1 MRVKSF
7 LNISVVIR
15 ELIKH
20 KNKVKNDP
28 KLVITKIQLMT
39 MIVVSYRDF
48 EYNFKEIINWML
60 NYLEDPNQK
69 VRNTA
74 GELLVALA
82 FVVGGDKVIKTIES
96 LNKPQLLE
104 YVLNFMNSSF
114 DHSKANIDQ
123 SKLSL

>member
-1 MRVKSF
+1 M
-7 LNISVVIR
+7 NISVVIR

-39 MIVVSYRDF
+39 LIIETYRDF

-74 GELLVALA
+74 GDLLVALA
-82 FVVGGDKVIKTIES
+82 FVVGSEKVLKTIES
-96 LNKPQLLE
+96 LNKPQL
-104 YVLNFMNSSF
+104 F
-114 DHSKANIDQ
+114 
-123 SKLSL
+123 